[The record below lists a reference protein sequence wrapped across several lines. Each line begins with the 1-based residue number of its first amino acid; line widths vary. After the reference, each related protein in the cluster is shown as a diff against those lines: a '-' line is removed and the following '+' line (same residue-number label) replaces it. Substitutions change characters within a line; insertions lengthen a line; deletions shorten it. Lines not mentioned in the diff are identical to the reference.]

1 MNDYCD
7 ILSEINRER
16 QSTSVIESNIN
27 NFMKH
32 ITSVKS
38 LIKSITSNFLPTL
51 AKLTFTSPFN
61 KLPQSTEKLTTM
73 LNQANTDID
82 DYIVSPCAQFIRNI
96 SDISEQCTKELYS
109 MSTRLIASNQQ
120 LTKVKMNYLSLNKK
134 LKDNKLTDIDAVTK
148 LKSQVENALTLY
160 NYEIEKMNKVISE
173 SNMIYDKIRI
183 KTKANND
190 TYIAFVR
197 DMMLKYYNII
207 TNLTKIPSSFALI
220 INEVVN
226 DLIINNNFI
235 SASSINKASRF
246 PPVEVAIEENFTSA
260 SSSNMFFD
268 DDFEIISN
276 KEIIEI
282 KSSEEDSDEFNSGKV
297 QSILVL
303 INKKENIV
311 TNELTSVMNFFNVNN
326 NAELNKIH
334 IEYFLNYLMNTHN
347 EYVIENKV
355 NFEHFCN
362 IINSIAIQ
370 IGNNDISMINEK
382 IVTVAEKTKC
392 GKRYLCDLLAKKNNY
407 FRAKS
412 FWLKL
417 IKDKIVY
424 NVNVYVKKTKNFDST
439 NTQSNLEKKVSK
451 GKKWLKKIKKVFK
464 KEKNQKEGSSII
476 SNESDDNSDDMKLY
490 ILENNGYANNINN
503 YANYDHTAKTYIDSY
518 AITTSNDVI
527 IEYIRHM
534 CNFGVNYN
542 DIVDII
548 NDISNSFTSLK
559 KDYYMSM
566 LNTYK
571 NTIKTS
577 SLLLRTYNVNKTVS
591 KSSIVLSHCMI
602 YLNQEDKA
610 KLLFLSKSSYQYIKN
625 KYLYYIFSS
634 HSPSISTISNHINI
648 WASVLNVNKITRDPL
663 YNYSSLKS
671 LSFSTVLSK
680 KTLQSID
687 LDVSRTSFL
696 INESENRNKLTFI
709 LRCVAYRFPQLGY
722 CQGMSYF
729 VSFLL
734 QLFSFNESKTLS
746 YVISIVKQT
755 KYDILYDIDLRCLKR
770 YFYIVDT
777 LIKIYYPKIAEMLM
791 RSKSLSNFFSPP
803 WFLTLF
809 TNISVVF
816 TTETTPLCVLMIW
829 DNFMIRGYNA
839 VLLAGMAAIDY
850 EKNRIEKFEQSECFE
865 FMVNRLIRSECFK
878 NENFEQFKVHY
889 ENVMKRIDD
898 ETIEAIGK
906 CYEEENKNE

>member
-7 ILSEINRER
+7 ILSEINKEH
-16 QSTSVIESNIN
+16 QSTSIIESNIN

-38 LIKSITSNFLPTL
+38 LIKSITSSFLPSL
-51 AKLTFTSPFN
+51 SKLSFTSPFN
-61 KLPQSTEKLTTM
+61 KLPQSTEKLSTM
-73 LNQANTDID
+73 LNQANVDID
-82 DYIVSPCAQFIRNI
+82 DYIVSPCDQFIRNI

-109 MSTRLIASNQQ
+109 MSTRLISSNQQ
-120 LTKVKMNYLSLNKK
+120 LTKVKMNYCSLKKK
-134 LKDNKLTDIDAVTK
+134 LKDNKLTDLDAVTK

-173 SNMIYDKIRI
+173 SNTIYDKIRI
-183 KTKANND
+183 KIKANND

-207 TNLTKIPSSFALI
+207 TNLTKIPSSFALV

-235 SASSINKASRF
+235 SDSEIKQSNRF
-246 PPVEVAIEENFTSA
+246 PNVEASLEENEIG
-260 SSSNMFFD
+260 SSNTNMFFD

-282 KSSEEDSDEFNSGKV
+282 KSSEEDSDEFNNGKV

-311 TNELTSVMNFFNVNN
+311 TNELSSVMSFFNVNN
-326 NAELNKIH
+326 NAELNKVH

-347 EYVIENKV
+347 EYIIENKV

-362 IINSIAIQ
+362 IINSITIQ
-370 IGNNDISMINEK
+370 MGNNDTSMINEK
-382 IVTVAEKTKC
+382 IVIVAEKTKC

-412 FWLKL
+412 FWIKL
-417 IKDKIVY
+417 MKDKIVY
-424 NVNVYVKKTKNFDST
+424 NVNAYVKKTKNFDT
-439 NTQSNLEKKVSK
+439 NTQSNIEKKVSK

-464 KEKNQKEGSSII
+464 KEKNQNGSSIVN
-476 SNESDDNSDDMKLY
+476 NESDDNSDDMKLY
-490 ILENNGYANNINN
+490 ILENNGYSNYINN
-503 YANYDHTAKTYIDSY
+503 YVNYDHTAKTYIDSY

-527 IEYIRHM
+527 VEYIKHM
-534 CNFGVNYN
+534 CNFGVSYN
-542 DIVDII
+542 DIIDII
-548 NDISNSFTSLK
+548 NEITNSFTLLK
-559 KDYYMSM
+559 KEYYINI

-571 NTIKTS
+571 HTIKTS
-577 SLLLRTYNVNKTVS
+577 SLILRTYNPNKS
-591 KSSIVLSHCMI
+591 ISNSSIILSHCML
-602 YLNQEDKA
+602 YLNQEDKT
-610 KLLFLSKSSYQYIKN
+610 KLLFLSKNTYHYIKN

-634 HSPSISTISNHINI
+634 HSPSISTVSNHINI
-648 WASVLNVNKITRDPL
+648 WNSVLNVNKISKDPL
-663 YNYSSLKS
+663 YLYSLLKS
-671 LSFSTVLSK
+671 TNFNSVLTK
-680 KTLQSID
+680 KTIQSID

-709 LRCVAYRFPQLGY
+709 LRCIAYRFPQLGY
-722 CQGMSYF
+722 CQGMSYV

-746 YVISIVKQT
+746 YVISLVKHTQ
-755 KYDILYDIDLRCLKR
+755 YELLYDLDLHCLKR

-777 LIKIYYPKIAEMLM
+777 LIKIYYPKISEMLM

-809 TNISVVF
+809 TNVSVVF

-829 DNFMIRGYNA
+829 DNFLLRGYNA
-839 VLLAGMAAIDY
+839 VLLAGMAVIDY
-850 EKNRIEKFEQSECFE
+850 EKERIEKFDQSECFE
-865 FMVNRLIRSECFK
+865 FMINRLIRSECFK
-878 NENFEQFKVHY
+878 NENFEQFKMHY
-889 ENVMKRIDD
+889 ENVMNRIDD
-898 ETIEAIGK
+898 DTIEAIGK
-906 CYEEENKNE
+906 CYEEESKNE